1 MAMIAPA
8 KTSAAIALRT
18 RLMRE
23 KAARAPAPRAVMPSE
38 FPLAVRSLNIVAGLT
53 RTVLRHKRLVVIG
66 WVLLT
71 LVGMAAAGPASEAL
85 DQRFSVPG
93 REGWEASEEIVRTFG
108 SGGET
113 LPLVPV
119 VKLPEGVTVATPGVV
134 EELNRLEGLAAEA
147 VPGSRVAGYGSG
159 GKTFTS
165 DDGTT
170 AFMYVFVPLS
180 DDPFGG
186 SVEAMRRLRKALA
199 GATVAGAPVRLTGY
213 DALFDSQGE
222 AEGPGVL
229 LEAVI
234 GGFGA
239 LIVLA
244 FVFGSLL
251 AFVPLA
257 MAICSVLV
265 SFLLLWGLTA
275 VTEVSPIVQFLVALI
290 GLGVSIDYALLIVVR
305 WREERQNGLGREEA
319 VIAAMGTAG
328 RAVVFS
334 GTTVAVGLLALIALP
349 LPFLRSM
356 GYGGLLIPL
365 VATLVAI
372 TLLPVIL
379 ATIGPRLD
387 RRRVRRGDRSQAFWQ
402 RWSEGVVRRRV
413 PVVFASLAVLAALL
427 FAATDL
433 HMGNADP
440 DTIARQGPA
449 KQGLDALAASGI
461 GKGAIAPVETL
472 VPQSPAAE
480 VAAAEAQVEGV
491 HGTSAPGGEGWMRD
505 GKMVVVAVPREGD
518 ETEAGRRTVQDVID
532 SAHSASPQARV
543 GGTGP
548 LNADFIDAVYGAFP
562 LMIVLISVLT
572 FLLLARAFRSLLLP
586 AKAIVLNVLSVGAA
600 WGILVLVWQNG
611 HGSDELWGI
620 APTGSIASWI
630 PLMVFAFLYGLSMD
644 YEVFILARVREEYD
658 QTHDTNEAVVF
669 GLARTGRLV
678 TSAALILFLAFA
690 ALASGPQTDVKIL
703 ATGLAAGILL
713 DATLIRAL
721 LVPALVSM
729 FGRWNW
735 WLPSGVARVLRVR
748 PSPEPAPETGRA

>member
-1 MAMIAPA
+1 
-8 KTSAAIALRT
+8 
-18 RLMRE
+18 
-23 KAARAPAPRAVMPSE
+23 
-38 FPLAVRSLNIVAGLT
+38 
-53 RTVLRHKRLVVIG
+53 VLRHKRLVVIG

-71 LVGMAAAGPASEAL
+71 LIGMAAAGPASQAL

-93 REGWEASEEIVRTFG
+93 REGWEASEKIALTYG

-113 LPLVPV
+113 VPLVPV
-119 VKLPEGVTVATPGVV
+119 VKLPEGKTVDSPGVRAELLRV
-134 EELNRLEGLAAEA
+134 ERRAEKA
-147 VPGSRVAGYGSG
+147 VPRSRVAGYGSTGDRAFVSKDG
-159 GKTFTS
+159 G
-165 DDGTT
+165 T
-170 AFMYVFVPLS
+170 AFAYAFVPLS

-186 SVEAMRRLRKALA
+186 SVEAQRSLKKALA
-199 GATVAGAPVRLTGY
+199 RTTVAGAPVHLTGY
-213 DALFDSQGE
+213 DALYDASGN
-222 AEGPGVL
+222 ASEGPGVL
-229 LEAVI
+229 LEALI
-234 GGFGA
+234 GGGGA

-251 AFVPLA
+251 ALVPIA

-265 SFLLLWGLTA
+265 SFLLLWGLTL
-275 VTEVSPIVQFLVALI
+275 VTELSPIVQFLVALI

-305 WREERQNGLGREEA
+305 WREERQKGLEGDEA
-319 VIAAMGTAG
+319 VTAAMATAG

-365 VATLVAI
+365 VATAVAV

-387 RRRVRRGDRSQAFWQ
+387 KRRGSKRMARSERFWQ
-402 RWSEGVVRRRV
+402 RWSEWVVRRRV
-413 PVVFASLAVLAALL
+413 LVVIVAVAILGVLLAS
-427 FAATDL
+427 ATNL

-440 DTIARQGPA
+440 DTIAKSGPA
-449 KQGLDALAASGI
+449 KQGLDALADSGI

-472 VPQSPAAE
+472 VPQGDASAVATAE
-480 VAAAEAQVEGV
+480 GDVKGV
-491 HGTSAPGGEGWMRD
+491 HGAVAPSGPAWQRKGTAI
-505 GKMVVVAVPREGD
+505 VAAVPHSGD
-518 ETEAGRRTVQDVID
+518 ETKAGRDAVQEVID
-532 SAHSASPQARV
+532 AAHQASPDARV
-543 GGTGP
+543 GGSGP

-562 LMIVLISVLT
+562 LMIALISVLT

-586 AKAIVLNVLSVGAA
+586 FKAIVLNVLSVGAA
-600 WGILVLVWQNG
+600 WGILVLVWQDG
-611 HGSDELWGI
+611 HGSDALWGI
-620 APTGSIASWI
+620 SATGSIASWI

-658 QTHDTNEAVVF
+658 QTHDTNEAVTF

-690 ALASGPQTDVKIL
+690 ALASGPETDVKIL

-713 DATLIRAL
+713 DATVIRAL

-735 WLPSGVARVLRVR
+735 WLPSGIARVLRVR
-748 PSPEPAPETGRA
+748 PSPEPVPD